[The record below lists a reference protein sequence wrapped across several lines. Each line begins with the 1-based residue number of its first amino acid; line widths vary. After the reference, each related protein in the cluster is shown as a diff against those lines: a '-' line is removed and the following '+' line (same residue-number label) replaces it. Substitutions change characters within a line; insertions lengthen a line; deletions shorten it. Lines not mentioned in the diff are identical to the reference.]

1 MKQGRL
7 AIVKKAQSRIIELE
21 AEIQRMIES
30 QIPVTQSTQS
40 VQVFLDQD
48 LNKNDVVILHRKGML
63 FDGDFCKEVIMK
75 ALVQSVQIRQDAIIK
90 IKKAL

>member
-40 VQVFLDQD
+40 VQVFLD
-48 LNKNDVVILHRKGML
+48 
-63 FDGDFCKEVIMK
+63 
-75 ALVQSVQIRQDAIIK
+75 
-90 IKKAL
+90 